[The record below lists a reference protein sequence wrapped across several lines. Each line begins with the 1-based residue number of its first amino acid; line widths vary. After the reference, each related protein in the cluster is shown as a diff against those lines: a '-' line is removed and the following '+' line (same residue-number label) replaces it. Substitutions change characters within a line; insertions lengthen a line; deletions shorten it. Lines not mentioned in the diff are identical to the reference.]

1 MKEYQIESEIIAYLD
16 GRLNDADSAELM
28 HRVSISPEIRELFQ
42 EHEALRQMAFHASK
56 NVSVPAELDD
66 AVFANVLALKQ
77 AEDRVAAPVMFWTVK
92 RVSVMAAAVALIV
105 AGTLGS
111 LEFASKSPANV
122 ALTSGSS
129 NSQLSIAQASMASEI
144 NPVTSDAPTFESA
157 PNFRSSNSGAVR
169 VHHML
174 PATIATQQK
183 DVAAEN
189 AGAPQTE
196 SAIAM
201 APLPRSGSIKSPNVL
216 EPSARTLRDLFVTD
230 GYERFEVGAD
240 LASSFVTPGSVG
252 NLAPFDFRLRAAYNL
267 DDRNQIGVRVARSPY
282 SDVAVSRTPNNSWYS
297 ASEAATQHMSEE
309 LFYEHRF
316 PVDNG
321 LFSVSLGAGGGL
333 FDNGWLTGPE
343 AGIRIPVGA
352 RMLFGASF
360 LLSYVH
366 QTHTAL
372 DDINSPVIYEGKDFQ
387 NTLVGRIE
395 YGLSYRF

>member
-66 AVFANVLALKQ
+66 AVFANVLALKR

-111 LEFASKSPANV
+111 LEFGSKSPANLAV
-122 ALTSGSS
+122 TSGSS
-129 NSQLSIAQASMASEI
+129 NSQVSIAQASMAPEI
-144 NPVTSDAPTFESA
+144 HSVTNGAPTVAAPQFENTNTRA
-157 PNFRSSNSGAVR
+157 TQ
-169 VHHML
+169 VHETL
-174 PATIATQQK
+174 PAAAAPQEE
-183 DVAAEN
+183 VAAEVAN
-189 AGAPQTE
+189 MPQSE
-196 SAIAM
+196 AAIAM

-216 EPSARTLRDLFVTD
+216 EPSARSLRDLFAAD
-230 GYERFEVGAD
+230 GYEQFEVGAD

-252 NLAPFDFRLRAAYNL
+252 NLAPYNFRLRVAYNF
-267 DDRNQIGVRVARSPY
+267 DDRNQIGVRVARSKF
-282 SDVAVSRTPNNSWYS
+282 SDMAVSMTPNNWYS
-297 ASEAATQHMSEE
+297 ASEATAQRMSEE

-321 LFSVSLGAGGGL
+321 LFSVSLGAGGGI
-333 FDNGWLTGPE
+333 FDNGWLAGPE